1 MGPALGGG
9 VSLFAFLGGTWF
21 PITGDGAFVE
31 FCKLL
36 PSYWLVRAGDVGL
49 GAGNPW
55 GAEAW
60 LVIAG
65 WTAATAA
72 FAAWA
77 YRRDT
82 GRA

>member
-21 PITGDGAFVE
+21 PITGGGVFVG

-36 PSYWLVRAGDVGL
+36 PSYWLVRVGAV
-49 GAGNPW
+49 GRGGVAWPP
-55 GAEAW
+55 EAW
-60 LVIAG
+60 LVL
-65 WTAATAA
+65 AAWSAA
-72 FAAWA
+72 MVGFAAWA

-82 GRA
+82 RRA

>member
-1 MGPALGGG
+1 MGGG

-21 PITGDGAFVE
+21 PITGGGLFVG

-36 PSYWLVRAGDVGL
+36 PSYWLVQAGHIGL
-49 GAGNPW
+49 GRTDPW
-55 GAEAW
+55 HAQAW
-60 LVIAG
+60 LVIAA
-65 WTAATAA
+65 WSVVCVT

-82 GRA
+82 RRA